1 MSYEDT
7 SAFARDSNATGEA
20 EAAASVAE
28 GDPGDLV
35 GAEHPGGRVGGVS
48 GFLHEV
54 GGVHIVVGGVG
65 VHLLAGVGVGS
76 IGARRVPAI
85 VLVVHEDVLFAVIGD
100 EVAGRDLWNARVCR
114 PLFHVFGE
122 WLGELDHR
130 ELVIG
135 QLAGENGDCG
145 RGLTVGGMEIK
156 CAERHPGLHVEP
168 EEAAAAEIGA
178 AVAGDGDKTAVADQD
193 GLLCAVEDGIDS
205 VRERHVAA
213 IVVFS
218 AGDGLLHQVVE
229 ALVFEKG
236 FGGLVSIVLE
246 ERELIDGDE
255 GLKVGWRRR
264 AGGWEIGLG
273 VGRGSRCGCGGR
285 FRRLRGRRSV

>member
-1 MSYEDT
+1 MS
-7 SAFARDSNATGEA
+7 SAN
-20 EAAASVAE
+20 
-28 GDPGDLV
+28 
-35 GAEHPGGRVGGVS
+35 
-48 GFLHEV
+48 
-54 GGVHIVVGGVG
+54 
-65 VHLLAGVGVGS
+65 GS
-76 IGARRVPAI
+76 
-85 VLVVHEDVLFAVIGD
+85 
-100 EVAGRDLWNARVCR
+100 
-114 PLFHVFGE
+114 
-122 WLGELDHR
+122 GELDHG

-236 FGGLVSIVLE
+236 FGGLVSIVLK

-264 AGGWEIGLG
+264 AGGGRSGWASGGGAGGGTDWANARVDDATRSAMHRESIGF
-273 VGRGSRCGCGGR
+273 VGIIFLEASQTI
-285 FRRLRGRRSV
+285 